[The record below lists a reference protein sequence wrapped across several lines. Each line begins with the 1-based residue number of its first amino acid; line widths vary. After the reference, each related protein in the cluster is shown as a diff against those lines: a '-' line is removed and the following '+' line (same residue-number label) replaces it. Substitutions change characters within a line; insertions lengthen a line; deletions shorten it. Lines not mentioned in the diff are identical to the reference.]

1 MEDKCEYANSPF
13 RNAMIRRQEKT
24 VGLSLRWKQ
33 TRRKRCIVKR
43 LIWYEVYDDVGHDG
57 KIGKQLASAEK
68 KRVKIMN
75 KSGRP
80 GVHVFEYIA
89 KDERRVE

>member
-1 MEDKCEYANSPF
+1 M
-13 RNAMIRRQEKT
+13 
-24 VGLSLRWKQ
+24 
-33 TRRKRCIVKR
+33 
-43 LIWYEVYDDVGHDG
+43 YDDVGHDG

-68 KRVKIMN
+68 KRVKVMN
-75 KSGRP
+75 KSGRS